1 MIDLQSRFR
10 VGEKSR
16 RLEKEENGNGIIIVL
31 LRDSEGPP
39 SRLVRLT
46 RARVCM
52 RYVESQG
59 RTIVIRMGEFP
70 AGNGEP
76 AIGESAPVLPSTAYP
91 RIFPD

>member
-1 MIDLQSRFR
+1 
-10 VGEKSR
+10 
-16 RLEKEENGNGIIIVL
+16 
-31 LRDSEGPP
+31 
-39 SRLVRLT
+39 
-46 RARVCM
+46 M

-76 AIGESAPVLPSTAYP
+76 AIGESAPVLPLIPYP